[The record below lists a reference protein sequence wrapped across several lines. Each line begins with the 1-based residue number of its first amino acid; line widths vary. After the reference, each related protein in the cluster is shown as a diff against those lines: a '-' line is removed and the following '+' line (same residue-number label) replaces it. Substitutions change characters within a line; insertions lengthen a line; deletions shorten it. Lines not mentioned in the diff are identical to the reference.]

1 MVQDRPTERLA
12 SCGPFEV
19 IHVDR
24 ARSDEAAE
32 VLARA
37 FVGYPTMRWVCA
49 SDRPG
54 FERRLLA
61 VYRVALALQ
70 HTEQQPSLGVIAEG
84 RLAAVALVYDPGR
97 RLTATSA
104 LVGLLRSVFSPA
116 RSAMRRGRRYEI
128 AVDRLRPRAGHHF
141 VSAIGV
147 RPELQ
152 RLGYGRALMAA
163 IHERAEGYARS
174 AGVCLDT
181 SDPNNLPYYESLGY
195 RVTGRAQIGPVDQ
208 AVLFRPR

>member
-1 MVQDRPTERLA
+1 VVQDSPAEGLGA
-12 SCGPFEV
+12 AGPFEV
-19 IHVDR
+19 IDVDR

-54 FERRLLA
+54 FERRLEA
-61 VYRVALALQ
+61 VYRVAMALQ
-70 HTEQQPSLGVIAEG
+70 HTEAQPALGVLAEG
-84 RLAAVALVYDPGR
+84 RLAAVALVHDPGR
-97 RLTATSA
+97 KLTMQSA

-116 RSAMRRGRRYEI
+116 RSTMRRGRRYEI
-128 AVDRLRPRAGHHF
+128 AVDRLRPSAPHHF
-141 VSAIGV
+141 VSVIGV

-152 RLGYGRALMAA
+152 RLGYGRALMAV
-163 IHERAEGYARS
+163 IHERAGGHPRS

-181 SDPNNLPYYESLGY
+181 SDPNNVPYYESLGY